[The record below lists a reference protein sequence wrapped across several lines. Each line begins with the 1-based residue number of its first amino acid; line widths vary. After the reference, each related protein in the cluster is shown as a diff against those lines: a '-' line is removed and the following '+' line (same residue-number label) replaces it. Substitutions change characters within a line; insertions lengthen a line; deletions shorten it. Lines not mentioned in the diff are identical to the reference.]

1 MREVYKKVMA
11 LSLPRR
17 KNKIIL
23 GILIVLCIILA
34 SFNLKYQNIL
44 PIGKSIILEVVS
56 PLQEAV
62 TFLINPFIKS
72 IKTINKLS
80 NILEENRILTEK
92 TNTLLK
98 ENIYLKELERENRE
112 LRELL
117 GSSYY
122 EQFEIKL
129 AKVIGKAKTGWK
141 HSFFIDKGTNHNIK
155 INMSV
160 ISQSG
165 LIGRVITTSRNF
177 SEVKLITD
185 PNSSIAAMVQDS
197 RKTGIIQGIGT
208 NTLKFDLVPKEA
220 EVDIGDI
227 IITSGLGGIFPKGI
241 QIGRVSDIKNLD
253 YELYKTIKILPACNF
268 DNIEEVLI
276 ITNFTSLD

>member
-1 MREVYKKVMA
+1 MA

-56 PLQEAV
+56 PLQKAV

-80 NILEENRILTEK
+80 DILEENRILTK
-92 TNTLLK
+92 KVNALLK

-129 AKVIGKAKTGWK
+129 AKVIGKTKTDWK
-141 HSFFIDKGTNHNIK
+141 HSFFIDKGTNYNIK

-185 PNSSIAAMVQDS
+185 PNSSIAAMVQNS
-197 RKTGIIQGIGT
+197 RKTGIVQGIGT

-276 ITNFTSLD
+276 ITNFSSLD

>member
-56 PLQEAV
+56 PLQKAV

-80 NILEENRILTEK
+80 DILEENRILTK
-92 TNTLLK
+92 KVNTLLK

-129 AKVIGKAKTGWK
+129 AKVIGKAKTDWK
-141 HSFFIDKGTNHNIK
+141 HSFLLIK
-155 INMSV
+155 V
-160 ISQSG
+160 P
-165 LIGRVITTSRNF
+165 IT
-177 SEVKLITD
+177 I
-185 PNSSIAAMVQDS
+185 
-197 RKTGIIQGIGT
+197 
-208 NTLKFDLVPKEA
+208 
-220 EVDIGDI
+220 
-227 IITSGLGGIFPKGI
+227 
-241 QIGRVSDIKNLD
+241 
-253 YELYKTIKILPACNF
+253 
-268 DNIEEVLI
+268 
-276 ITNFTSLD
+276 

>member
-56 PLQEAV
+56 PLQKAV

-72 IKTINKLS
+72 IKTINKFS
-80 NILEENRILTEK
+80 DILEENRILTK
-92 TNTLLK
+92 KVNTLLK

-129 AKVIGKAKTGWK
+129 AKVIGKAKTDWK
-141 HSFFIDKGTNHNIK
+141 HSFFIDEGTNHNIK

-185 PNSSIAAMVQDS
+185 PSSSIAAMVQDS
-197 RKTGIIQGIGT
+197 RKTGIVQGIGT

>member
-1 MREVYKKVMA
+1 MREVYKKVMT
-11 LSLPRR
+11 LSVPRR
-17 KNKIIL
+17 QNKIIL
-23 GILIVLCIILA
+23 GILIVLCIVLA

-44 PIGKSIILEVVS
+44 PAGKSIILEVVS
-56 PLQEAV
+56 PLQKAV

-80 NILEENRILTEK
+80 GILEENRILTEK
-92 TNTLLK
+92 VNTLLK

-122 EQFEIKL
+122 EKFEVKL
-129 AKVIGKAKTGWK
+129 AKVIGKNRTDWK
-141 HSFFIDKGTNHNIK
+141 NSFFIDKGTNHNIK

-160 ISQSG
+160 INQSG
-165 LIGRVITTSRNF
+165 LIGRIITTSRNF

-185 PNSSIAAMVQDS
+185 PNSSVAAMVQDS
-197 RKTGIIQGIGT
+197 RKTGIIQGTGD
-208 NTLKFDLVPKEA
+208 NTLKFDLVAKEV
-220 EVDIGDI
+220 EIDTGDI
-227 IITSGLGGIFPKGI
+227 IITSGLGGIFPEGI
-241 QIGRVSDIKNLD
+241 QVGRVFDIRNLD
-253 YELYKTIKILPACNF
+253 YELYKNIKILPACNF
-268 DNIEEVLI
+268 DDIEEVLI